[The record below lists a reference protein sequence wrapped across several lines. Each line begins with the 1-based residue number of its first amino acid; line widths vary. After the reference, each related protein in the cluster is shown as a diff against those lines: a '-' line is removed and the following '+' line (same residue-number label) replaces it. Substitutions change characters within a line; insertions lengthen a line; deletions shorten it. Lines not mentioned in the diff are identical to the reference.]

1 MDVARKQ
8 LDHFIAVSIETHVS
22 LKDCITK
29 GLSGEKKKKKNYDD
43 YRCCYIFVNMVIIW
57 KGIRIPLLH

>member
-29 GLSGEKKKKKNYDD
+29 GLSGEKKKKKTT
-43 YRCCYIFVNMVIIW
+43 MIIDVA
-57 KGIRIPLLH
+57 ISL

>member
-29 GLSGEKKKKKNYDD
+29 GLSGEKKKKKL
-43 YRCCYIFVNMVIIW
+43 R
-57 KGIRIPLLH
+57 

>member
-8 LDHFIAVSIETHVS
+8 LDLLLAVSIETRVS

-29 GLSGEKKKKKNYDD
+29 GLSGEKKK
-43 YRCCYIFVNMVIIW
+43 VQ
-57 KGIRIPLLH
+57 

>member
-8 LDHFIAVSIETHVS
+8 LDLPIAVSIETHVS

-29 GLSGEKKKKKNYDD
+29 GLSGKKKKTT
-43 YRCCYIFVNMVIIW
+43 MIIDVA
-57 KGIRIPLLH
+57 ISL

>member
-8 LDHFIAVSIETHVS
+8 LDHLIAVSIETHVS

-29 GLSGEKKKKKNYDD
+29 GLSGKKKKKTT
-43 YRCCYIFVNMVIIW
+43 MIIDVA
-57 KGIRIPLLH
+57 ISL

>member
-8 LDHFIAVSIETHVS
+8 LDLLLAVSIETCVS

-29 GLSGEKKKKKNYDD
+29 GLSGGKKKST
-43 YRCCYIFVNMVIIW
+43 MIIDVA
-57 KGIRIPLLH
+57 ISF